1 MKRCLF
7 MLIGVVFVLSPAVI
21 QAEQKDLLGTGNF
34 AVKINY
40 IAFSD
45 SFYSDINDEESA
57 YVGIE
62 GYGRIAPNI
71 YFGGE
76 FGYSSVT
83 SENIF
88 SSILYGLLDA
98 EHDEVNAD
106 FTFLELNAKYAKDLG
121 RYFVFDAGGG
131 LSLNNADVSF
141 ETYDWVEV
149 DGTRISTLTAKRE
162 ESQWLLGGQIFAD
175 LTFKFHWFMLGLNGK
190 YQITTDYEDSA
201 SGYKFSLTNWRA
213 GMHVGGLF

>member
-7 MLIGVVFVLSPAVI
+7 MVISAVFVLTPAVI
-21 QAEQKDLLGTGNF
+21 QAEQKALLGTGNF
-34 AVKINY
+34 AVKIDY
-40 IAFSD
+40 MAFSGD
-45 SFYSDINDEESA
+45 FYDEIHDDDSA

-76 FGYSSVT
+76 LGFGSVS

-98 EHDEVNAD
+98 EHDEVTAD

-131 LSLNNADVSF
+131 LSLNNANVSF
-141 ETYDWVEV
+141 ETYDWVDV
-149 DGTRISTLTAKRE
+149 GGTRISTLTAKRE
-162 ESQWLLGGQIFAD
+162 ESQWLFGGQIFAD
-175 LTFKFHWFMLGLNGK
+175 LTFKFHWFMMGVNAK
-190 YQITTDYEDSA
+190 YQVTTDFEDSA
-201 SGYKFSLTNWRA
+201 SGYKFSLNNWRF
-213 GMHVGGLF
+213 GMQLGGLF